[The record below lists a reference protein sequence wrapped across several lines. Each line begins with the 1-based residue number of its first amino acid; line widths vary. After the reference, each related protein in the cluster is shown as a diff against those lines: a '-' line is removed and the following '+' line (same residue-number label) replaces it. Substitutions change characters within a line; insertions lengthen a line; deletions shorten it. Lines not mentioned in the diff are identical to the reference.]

1 MFSLIVVSLS
11 TLSPLVS
18 EGRAESSFTFAFAGD
33 TGQYGASSG
42 SGQIGAG
49 SFVNS
54 AASLQALPPGLSFF
68 VDVGDISYNG
78 TSNGFPP
85 TGNEVLWCNFVKTNI
100 QPNLGPNFPWIQVVG
115 NHEDGNSTFAKDG
128 YIDAFTSPDCLP
140 KPAGIGFIP
149 STAGCPDASLYSG
162 CYGREGYWDFP
173 VGQPLARFIMI
184 AGSEKIGNGTTAGYN
199 YCPLS
204 ACNNVNFDKRWN
216 WLKGVIDEAKA
227 GGEWVIVFDH
237 KPCLSPD
244 LATSCEGNG
253 TFNGHNPSAQMWNLF
268 FSEGVDLVINGHA
281 HLHARSKQL
290 TCLGPTEPSSA
301 SLTSVV
307 YSSSCVA
314 DDGSDNVY
322 TRGKGVV
329 DVIDGAFSQIDGQ
342 INFTRHA
349 TSYFATAMSARFSP
363 TPSSHVCCLV
373 NGSPTDM
380 NSGIGFGEITITA
393 DQLSYT
399 WQMSLETRFIG
410 SQSPTFSDTFVIRN
424 DQPGKS
430 STLFDGIGGFFTQN
444 WIISVATTAA
454 LSIPFI
460 ILRIRIAG
468 RKHRQLSPAGNLQ
481 VVLET
486 TSIIPLKPPEKSV

>member
-1 MFSLIVVSLS
+1 
-11 TLSPLVS
+11 
-18 EGRAESSFTFAFAGD
+18 
-33 TGQYGASSG
+33 
-42 SGQIGAG
+42 
-49 SFVNS
+49 
-54 AASLQALPPGLSFF
+54 
-68 VDVGDISYNG
+68 
-78 TSNGFPP
+78 
-85 TGNEVLWCNFVKTNI
+85 
-100 QPNLGPNFPWIQVVG
+100 
-115 NHEDGNSTFAKDG
+115 
-128 YIDAFTSPDCLP
+128 
-140 KPAGIGFIP
+140 
-149 STAGCPDASLYSG
+149 
-162 CYGREGYWDFP
+162 
-173 VGQPLARFIMI
+173 MI

-204 ACNNVNFDKRWN
+204 ACNNPNFDKRWN
-216 WLKGVIDEAKA
+216 WLKGVIDQAKA

-290 TCLGPTEPSSA
+290 TCLGPTEPNSS

-307 YSSSCVA
+307 YSPSCVA

-329 DVIDGAFSQIDGQ
+329 NVIDGAFSQTDDQ
-342 INFTRHA
+342 INFTRPA
-349 TSYFATAMSARFSP
+349 TSYFATAMSARFSSTLSP
-363 TPSSHVCCLV
+363 HVCCLV
-373 NGSPTDM
+373 NGSPEDM

-424 DQPGKS
+424 DQPGQS
-430 STLFDGIGGFFTQN
+430 STLFGGIGGFLNEN
-444 WIISVATTAA
+444 WIISIATAAA
-454 LSIPFI
+454 LSIPVI

-468 RKHRQLSPAGNLQ
+468 RKHRQ
-481 VVLET
+481 
-486 TSIIPLKPPEKSV
+486 PLP